1 MLNATTGGY
10 ESTPM
15 AWRPGLGHPGQD
27 PNHSTPYLDMVVP
40 PCAAIG
46 GFISM
51 YAVMGVYFD
60 WPGGFAI
67 WRGDL
72 EVLAGA
78 IAVPLVLLALRHW
91 RRWRA

>member
-10 ESTPM
+10 ESTSM
-15 AWRPGLGHPGQD
+15 AWRPGWRHPGQD